1 MKYNQNYKILQVTE
15 STLVIGV
22 DIAKKK
28 HFARAF
34 DWRGIELDKT
44 ISFKST
50 YQGFKSF
57 EEWAD
62 ELAAKYSKNK
72 VIVGLEPT
80 GHYWYTF
87 AQEIL
92 TQGYMVVQ
100 VNPYHVKKAKELDD
114 NSPSKSD
121 RKDPKTIAMLVK
133 DGRYQIPY
141 MPQGLF
147 AELRKANNLREE
159 WLVKSWSIKNKVQ
172 RWIDTYFPEFTDV
185 FKSWKGIAAL
195 LTLAEIPLPGMITKL
210 SAEEIVSIWRTRVKR
225 AVGLK
230 RAQELIEAAMYSVG
244 VKEGTEMALYEI
256 RLLIKEYY
264 EVHSILEAIEA
275 QLEELVMAV
284 PGAARLLEIKGIGIK
299 TAAGFLAEIG
309 DISRFD
315 HPKQIINLAGLNLRE
330 NSSGTHKGQTTI
342 TKRGRSRLRAILFR
356 AMLPL
361 VAKNA
366 EFNSMHKS
374 YTTRKENPLKKK
386 QSLIALCGRFI
397 RIAYTLITRNI
408 EYDPEKALGGL
419 VFVDTPIAE

>member
-1 MKYNQNYKILQVTE
+1 MKYNQNFKIMQITE

-28 HFARAF
+28 HYARAF

-44 ISFKST
+44 ISFAST

-57 EEWAD
+57 EEWVNG
-62 ELAAKYSKNK
+62 LAAEHCKDKT
-72 VIVGLEPT
+72 IVGLEPT

-92 TQGYMVVQ
+92 TQGYVVVQ

-141 MPQGLF
+141 MPQGHF

-159 WLVKSWSIKNKVQ
+159 WLVKSWSIKNKVH

-185 FKSWKGIAAL
+185 FKSWGGKAAL
-195 LTLAEIPLPGMITKL
+195 LTLVELPLPDMITKL
-210 SAEEIVSIWRTRVKR
+210 SAEEIVSIWRRGVRR

-230 RAQELIEAAMYSVG
+230 RAQELKEAAMYSVG
-244 VKEGTEMALYEI
+244 IKEGTEMALYEI
-256 RLLIKEYY
+256 RLLMKEYC
-264 EVHSILEAIEA
+264 EVQGILEDIEMR
-275 QLEELVMAV
+275 LEELVLAV

-309 DISRFD
+309 DINRFN
-315 HPKQIINLAGLNLRE
+315 HPKQIIKLAGLNLRE
-330 NSSGTHKGQTTI
+330 NSSGTHKGLTTI

-356 AMLPL
+356 AILPL

-366 EFNSMHKS
+366 EFNAMHQY

-397 RIAYTLITRNI
+397 RIAYTLITRDA
-408 EYDPEKALGGL
+408 EYNPVKALGGL
-419 VFVDTPIAE
+419 AVATAPIAA